1 MYELKPNNDALSIYW
16 DKCKHWFDKFDLNVS
31 YAEFAAKYN
40 GLDIYGLYCDNE
52 LCGCLFFV
60 PENEC
65 HVFHVAVDDN
75 HRGKWWFFWKNTVK
89 AWALNKY
96 KNIRGVAHISDRKV
110 NKLMRKSGFKFLEYN
125 NGFLWW
131 AL

>member
-1 MYELKPNNDALSIYW
+1 MYELKPNDDALCVYW

-75 HRGKWWFFWKNTVK
+75 HRGKWWFFLEK
-89 AWALNKY
+89 
-96 KNIRGVAHISDRKV
+96 HS
-110 NKLMRKSGFKFLEYN
+110 KSMGFK
-125 NGFLWW
+125 
-131 AL
+131 